1 MSLGEWISEVIGPEE
16 KFFGKYRGTVLNNVD
31 PERRGRLLVEVP
43 DVQGLVPAS
52 WAMPCLPFAGVQ
64 SGHYVVPPIGAGVWV
79 EFEQGDP
86 QYPIWVGGFWGS
98 MAEVP
103 GLVQVAGPPPFQNV
117 VVVQTQLGTTL
128 MLSDMPGPT
137 GGILLKTNKGALISI
152 NDVGITLSNGKG
164 ASIVLTGTT
173 VAINGPALV
182 VQ

>member
-16 KFFGKYRGTVLNNVD
+16 KFFGKYRGVVLNNVD

-52 WAMPCLPFAGVQ
+52 WAMPCVPFSGIQAG
-64 SGHYVVPPIGAGVWV
+64 HFVVPPMGAGVWV

-86 QYPIWVGGFWGS
+86 EYPIWVGGFWGS
-98 MAEVP
+98 AAEIP
-103 GLVQVAGPPPFQNV
+103 ALGQTAAPPFQNI
-117 VVVQTQLGTTL
+117 VVVQTQGQTTL
-128 MLSDMPGPT
+128 MLSDMPGPA
-137 GGILLKTNKGALISI
+137 GGILLKSKSGALISI

-164 ASIVLTGTT
+164 ATVLLAGTT